1 MPSPPPSCASVRS
14 RAPSALAD
22 GWPEH
27 ARVRAAETAPG
38 HADGLGAA
46 IEAGVKLAC
55 GADLNPIGPRLHA
68 ELRVLESIGIDRRAI
83 LHAATSGGREL
94 LGLGSST
101 RPSPGDAADL
111 IVVDDDPLNDLETLR
126 TPSAVVVS
134 GRLIPG

>member
-1 MPSPPPSCASVRS
+1 MR
-14 RAPSALAD
+14 
-22 GWPEH
+22 
-27 ARVRAAETAPG
+27 
-38 HADGLGAA
+38 AA
-46 IEAGVKLAC
+46 IEAGVKIAC

-68 ELRVLESIGIDRRAI
+68 ELRILESIGIDRRTI